1 MGVVSTI
8 LKQLDI
14 PIPLKREGEGILRRS
29 YYMNCGLDIV
39 LLVLDTHRVDRLSC
53 YGYPRETSPYLDAFA
68 ADSTLFR
75 HAVSAAQWTI
85 PSHASMFT
93 GLYPSTHN
101 MVEYFSVLSP
111 ILPTLAERLH
121 DAGYFT
127 AGFNNNVSLGMVGNG
142 LQRGFQSF
150 TSYNGLLS
158 LQSRNTDVNPK
169 IGRSYREPFKRKV
182 AASIMSLQDAVARSD
197 SLQALSF
204 LLYAQLGQPL
214 EKVLKIR
221 GNTKKALT
229 DAARLLIERKAVAE
243 GQPIF
248 TFINLMG
255 THMPYDP
262 PQRFVARYAPH
273 VLRNKAARRY
283 LHYLNNHLFNQ
294 MAPLANDLDEQ
305 SKVILDEIYDAEVA
319 NQDEQIGTFLA
330 KLRSSG
336 NLNRTMVIIC
346 ADHGEHLGEKQMMG
360 HAFSIYNELT
370 WVPLLIR
377 DPGDNLPRGTQ
388 IERFVSTRRIFHT
401 VLDAA
406 GQASP
411 SEENLTLARSQ
422 SDESDPDHGIVF
434 SEAVPPQNLL
444 HALRQ
449 RQAEMVQA
457 HQYDQKRR
465 AAWKGR
471 HKLIQVGDDYL
482 ELYNVVEDPNENNNL
497 YEALPEKV
505 RNMQEQ
511 LQTFA
516 THAGVS
522 VPTTDYTFEYEDPV
536 VLSHLRNLG
545 YLE

>member
-1 MGVVSTI
+1 
-8 LKQLDI
+8 
-14 PIPLKREGEGILRRS
+14 
-29 YYMNCGLDIV
+29 MNCGLDIV

-93 GLYPSTHN
+93 GLYPSTHK

-111 ILPTLAERLH
+111 TQPTLAERLR

-127 AGFNNNVSLGMVGNG
+127 AGFNNNVSLGVVGNG

-150 TSYNGLLS
+150 ISYNGLLS
-158 LQSRNTDVNPK
+158 LQTRNAGVNPE
-169 IGRSYREPFKRKV
+169 RVRRYRESFKRKF
-182 AASIMSLQDAVARSD
+182 ATSIMSFQDTFTRSE

-204 LLYAQLGQPL
+204 LLYARLGQPL
-214 EKVLKIR
+214 EKVLKTR
-221 GNTKKALT
+221 GDTKKALT
-229 DAARLLIERKAVAE
+229 EAARLLIERKAVAD

-262 PQRFVARYAPH
+262 PQRFVARYAPR
-273 VLRNKAARRY
+273 VLHNKAARRY

-294 MAPLANDLDEQ
+294 MAPLMNDLDEQ
-305 SKVILDEIYDAEVA
+305 SKMILDEIYDAEVA
-319 NQDEQIGTFLA
+319 SQDEQVDAFLA

-336 NLNRTMVIIC
+336 NLGRTMVIIC

-360 HAFSIYNELT
+360 HAFSIYNELA
-370 WVPLLIR
+370 WVPLLIH
-377 DPGDNLPRGTQ
+377 DPGNNLSHGTQ

-401 VLDAA
+401 ILGAA

-411 SEENLTLARSQ
+411 SEENLTLTRSQ
-422 SDESDPDHGIVF
+422 SDDSDPDHGIVF
-434 SEAVPPQNLL
+434 SEAIPPQNLL

-449 RQAEMVQA
+449 RHPEMVRA

-465 AAWKGR
+465 AAWKGE
-471 HKLIQVGDDYL
+471 HKLIQVGEDYL
-482 ELYNVVEDPNENNNL
+482 ELYNIFEDPNENNNL
-497 YEALPEKV
+497 SEALPEKV
-505 RNMQEQ
+505 RNMQEH

-516 THAGVS
+516 THVGVAF
-522 VPTTDYTFEYEDPV
+522 PTTDYTFEYEDPV